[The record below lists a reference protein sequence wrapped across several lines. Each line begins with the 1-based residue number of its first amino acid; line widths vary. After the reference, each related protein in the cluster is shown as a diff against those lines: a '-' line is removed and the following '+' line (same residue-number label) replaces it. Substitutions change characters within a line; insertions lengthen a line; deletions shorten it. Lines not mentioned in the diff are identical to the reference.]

1 MREAAVRGRCRTAL
15 LVLTALLVAA
25 GLAPAA
31 ATGGGYRPPPPRYGV
46 QEVVNFPFTMSDG
59 TRLMGSVYYPT
70 DLRTGARVRQRF
82 PVLVDMTPYG
92 MWDGNSRQPRD
103 LADDQT
109 LRYFTSHGY
118 VGVEVD
124 ARGAARSGGT
134 FAAFDPQQSR
144 DELEVIDYVAHR
156 LDGSNGIVGL
166 TGMSYR
172 GLNQLFVGGLLK
184 PGSPVKAMAPAS
196 ASAFLY
202 DELPFPG
209 GIPAAFWHAY
219 AGIGAASS
227 VPPVDQAAEPGGVDP
242 APTAQLARDRGPTGL
257 YFAGVVGDAATG
269 GPMSYRDQWWL
280 QREPINS
287 AQAIA
292 RAGIPVLLTSGPTDL
307 FARGSLRMYAA
318 LQNAAQ
324 GRSVWAPMDPRL
336 PADPRFQVVYAN
348 VYSDGNFAYWQSY
361 ELQWYDHWLKG
372 VANGV
377 GRGNSALHIQE
388 FGGKSRWVDVPNST
402 FPMTSSYTSYYLG
415 AAGTLATR
423 EAGAPGSDVL
433 PWAEGTSVAYTTPSF
448 AKGATLAGPVS
459 LHVAARSN
467 RPEVQLIATLNDV
480 APDGT
485 VTTAVPG
492 FEVDGILLGSQ
503 RKVDASRSW
512 HDSRGRLTA
521 PYHPFSAAAARVV
534 PTGAFQDYDIELRP
548 RLWSVQPGHSLRV
561 VLTTQYREIT
571 PSAPQVAALAGG
583 VYDIG
588 YGGSTASYIDL
599 PLLAL
604 NVFPTAGDPTTA
616 GLG

>member
-1 MREAAVRGRCRTAL
+1 MRGPRRAAL
-15 LVLTALLVAA
+15 LVLGALLLAA
-25 GLAPAA
+25 GLTPAG
-31 ATGGGYRPPPPRYGV
+31 ATGGGAYRPPAPGYGV

-59 TRLMGSVYYPT
+59 TQLVGSLYYPT
-70 DLRTGARVRQRF
+70 DLKTGARVRQRF

-124 ARGAARSGGT
+124 ARGAGRSAGT
-134 FAAFDPQQSR
+134 FAAFDQQQSR

-219 AGIGAASS
+219 AGIGGVSA
-227 VPPVDQAAEPGGVDP
+227 VPPVDQAAEPGGADP
-242 APTAQLARDRGPTGL
+242 AHTAQVAGDRGPTGL

-269 GPMSYRDQWWL
+269 GPMSYRDQWWSS
-280 QREPINS
+280 REPING
-287 AQAIA
+287 AEAIA
-292 RAGIPVLLTSGPTDL
+292 RAGIPVLLTSGPTDF

-324 GRSVWAPMDPRL
+324 HRSPWAPMDPRI
-336 PADPRFQVVYAN
+336 PADPRFQIVYAN

-377 GRGNSALHIQE
+377 GASNSALHMQE
-388 FGGKSRWVDVPNST
+388 FGGKNRWVDVPNGT
-402 FPMTSSYTSYYLG
+402 FPMTSTYTPYYFG
-415 AAGTLATR
+415 ASGALAMR
-423 EAGAPGSDVL
+423 PARASGSDAL
-433 PWAEGTSVAYTTPSF
+433 PWAEGTNVTYTTTPF

-459 LHVAARSN
+459 VHVAARSN
-467 RPEVQLIATLNDV
+467 RADVMLIATLSDV

-503 RKVDASRSW
+503 RKVDPSRSW
-512 HDSRGRLTA
+512 HDSSGRLTA
-521 PYHPFSAAAARVV
+521 PYHPFSINTSKAV
-534 PTGAFQDYDIELRP
+534 PTGTFQSYDIELRP

-571 PSAPQVAALAGG
+571 PSAPQVASLAGG

-588 YGGSTASYIDL
+588 YGGDTTSYLNL
-599 PLLAL
+599 PLLPL
-604 NVFPTAGDPTTA
+604 DVFPPAGDPTKV